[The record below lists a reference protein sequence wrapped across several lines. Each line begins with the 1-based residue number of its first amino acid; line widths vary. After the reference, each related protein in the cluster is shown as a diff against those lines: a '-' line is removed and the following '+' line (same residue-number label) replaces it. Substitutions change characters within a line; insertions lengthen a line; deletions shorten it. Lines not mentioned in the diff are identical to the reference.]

1 MEDSTR
7 LPSPCLVVLVGPGAS
22 GKSSWAAAHFQAD
35 LVVSSDRLRALV
47 GSGEDDI
54 TASEDAFHL
63 LDAIVERRLARRLS
77 TVIDTLGLDGDRR
90 RAWLQ
95 AAKRAGLPCVAVT
108 FDTPAELCRA
118 RNRARAR
125 PIPAAA
131 LTAQLRTWRA
141 TRDLLA
147 GEGFDAII
155 ANTPA
160 RVVPETFLSATES
173 ARRQA
178 DEPTRL
184 RFGLHLGSF
193 GFAGGPAQTRHS
205 LRQVAASAESAGF
218 DALYVMDHF
227 RQIPQIGRPWED
239 FLESY
244 TTLSYLAACTERIRL
259 GVLVTGVTYRNPAHL
274 GKIIAT
280 LDVLSGGRAACGL
293 GLAWYRDEH
302 TAYGWE
308 FPSARERYALLEDTL
323 RLLPLMWG
331 SGSPRYEGSRV
342 VVPEALCYPRPLQAR
357 VPVIVGGGGERRTLR
372 LAARYAD
379 AANVTGDT
387 AVVRRKAEVLRSHC
401 EREQREPGAVEL
413 THLST
418 VLIGADDRHVAEAVE
433 RSRPRRRDPAQVAR
447 DLNAGTVVDHI
458 GRFRELA
465 DAGAR
470 EVVIRLPDPLDPT
483 SMELMAE
490 VMAAFR

>member
-1 MEDSTR
+1 MLE
-7 LPSPCLVVLVGPGAS
+7 
-22 GKSSWAAAHFQAD
+22 
-35 LVVSSDRLRALV
+35 
-47 GSGEDDI
+47 
-54 TASEDAFHL
+54 
-63 LDAIVERRLARRLS
+63 AIVARRLARRLS
-77 TVIDTLGLDGDRR
+77 TVIDTLGLDGARR
-90 RAWLQ
+90 RAWLE

-108 FDTPAELCRA
+108 FDAPAEQCRA

-125 PIPAAA
+125 PVPAAV
-131 LTAQLRTWRA
+131 LTAQLRTWRGPGNSL
-141 TRDLLA
+141 RVK
-147 GEGFDAII
+147 GS
-155 ANTPA
+155 TP
-160 RVVPETFLSATES
+160 SS
-173 ARRQA
+173 
-178 DEPTRL
+178 PTR
-184 RFGLHLGSF
+184 RSAWSPRRSCRPRSRLGGRSIARP
-193 GFAGGPAQTRHS
+193 GCALVSTWDRSGSRRAGAHPPA
-205 LRQVAASAESAGF
+205 LRQVAASAETAGF

-227 RQIPQIGRPWED
+227 RQIPQIGRTWED

-244 TTLSYLAACTERIRL
+244 TTLSYLAACTERARL

-274 GKIIAT
+274 GKIVAT

-293 GLAWYRDEH
+293 GLAWYHEEH
-302 TAYGWE
+302 AAYGWE

-342 VVPEALCYPRPLQAR
+342 IVPEALCYPRPLQAH

-387 AVVRRKAEVLRSHC
+387 AVVRRKADVLRSHC
-401 EREQREPGAVEL
+401 ERERGDPRAVEL

-418 VLIGADDRHVAEAVE
+418 VLIGADDRHVAELVE

-447 DLNAGTVVDHI
+447 DLNAGTVVDHV

-465 DAGAR
+465 DAGVG
-470 EVVIRLPDPLDPT
+470 EVMVRLPDPLDPT